1 METARSGIF
10 GLLNLLFFLKHSGKW
25 SWNLFSKLSRKF
37 DHAPNA
43 SDLDA
48 GFTGAALTWPS
59 LLNLLDWLS
68 QAKALSTIQRLGLHL
83 KAIPLTE

>member
-1 METARSGIF
+1 M
-10 GLLNLLFFLKHSGKW
+10 NLLFFLKHSGKW

-59 LLNLLDWLS
+59 LLNLLD
-68 QAKALSTIQRLGLHL
+68 
-83 KAIPLTE
+83 